1 MEGWLDKNKDP
12 LNDSVVELLK
22 KSSDP
27 FTALIWAD
35 YVSSAE
41 GTQRKGKGSQFIT
54 VGQRHKVC
62 VCVCVRACVRA
73 CVRCACVHVCMC
85 CARAQDSAH
94 ICKEK
99 DCRVSCPKCKLDETV
114 PRLTSPHLS

>member
-27 FTALIWAD
+27 FIALIWAD

-62 VCVCVRACVRA
+62 VRACGVCVCM
-73 CVRCACVHVCMC
+73 CACVV
-85 CARAQDSAH
+85 
-94 ICKEK
+94 
-99 DCRVSCPKCKLDETV
+99 RVHRTVLIFVKRKIVELVVQSVNLMKLSLAS
-114 PRLTSPHLS
+114 PPLTSHDRSP